1 MELRF
6 DIIYSL
12 IVEFLFW
19 LYLSVGC
26 SNLAMLWQCI
36 HFLRKKTIK
45 SFTSSYI
52 VTSSVKFLTLTCESS
67 EVVTFLKA
75 WLRKLF

>member
-1 MELRF
+1 MAM
-6 DIIYSL
+6 YS
-12 IVEFLFW
+12 FPK
-19 LYLSVGC
+19 
-26 SNLAMLWQCI
+26 
-36 HFLRKKTIK
+36 KKTIK

-52 VTSSVKFLTLTCESS
+52 VTSSVKFLALTCESS